1 LRYLQRYEALYD
13 SLGYETLSV
22 IASPQ
27 AIANTSLHSP
37 STTTT
42 VHFPSNSNRIGAT
55 PQHLKSTDNIDTIE
69 ELAWKVL
76 KQIYTKNPEYYMFH
90 VFSNGGCFLWESACQ
105 ILLND
110 KRFQNN
116 SKNNDQQQQQQDILT
131 ELSLKCKGVV
141 FDSCP
146 AWFGS
151 EPAKLWLAL
160 QHCTDKEKEDVISV
174 HGDRVYTL
182 DDDMK
187 KRNQEYFDF
196 LHNNKMDV
204 PQLYLYSMNDNL
216 SIPTH
221 ITNLVNIRRS
231 VQKQPVLQKVWEE
244 SIHCAHL
251 LQHPNEYK
259 QAIKEFLIIATLQSA
274 L

>member
-1 LRYLQRYEALYD
+1 LRYLQRYDEALYD

-22 IASPQ
+22 ITSPQ
-27 AIANTSLHSP
+27 AIASTSLYSP
-37 STTTT
+37 STTIA
-42 VHFPSNSNRIGAT
+42 HIPSNNILWAT
-55 PQHLKSTDNIDTIE
+55 QQHLKSKENIETME

-76 KQIYTKNPEYYMFH
+76 KQMYTKNPEYYMFH
-90 VFSNGGCFLWESACQ
+90 VFSNGGCFLWESACK

-116 SKNNDQQQQQQDILT
+116 CKNNDQQQQQQDILT
-131 ELSLKCKGVV
+131 ELSLKCKGVI

-146 AWFGS
+146 AWFGL

-160 QHCTDKEKEDVISV
+160 QHCTNKEKEDVISV
-174 HGDRVYTL
+174 HGDRAHTL

-187 KRNQEYFDF
+187 KRNQEYLNF
-196 LHNNKMDV
+196 LQNNKMDI

-231 VQKQPVLQKVWEE
+231 VEE

-259 QAIKEFLIIATLQSA
+259 QAVKEFLIIATLQSA